1 VAHGHPRQVRAVAD
15 GPALIGTLEVLHP
28 GRGTVETARAYAD
41 LRLSELAPLDRPY
54 VIANM
59 VATADGR
66 ATLAGRTEQISC
78 DTDRALFLALR
89 TQVDAV
95 MAGPATIG
103 IERYGPIMRSEERR
117 EQRHEL
123 GLEPVP
129 LAVTASRS
137 MVLPVDAPLFMDPGS
152 RIVVLTNS
160 NREPPPVPA
169 DLVVERIP
177 GKDLDLV
184 AGFTRLRDRHRV
196 RLLLVEGGPTLL
208 AAVVAAGALDEL
220 FLTLAPKLVGGG
232 GEIGVLEGAALA
244 APLEL
249 ELRSVLEEESFLF
262 LRYAVGR
269 RSDPARS

>member
-1 VAHGHPRQVRAVAD
+1 MHAAGSRCRSRLRSSE
-15 GPALIGTLEVLHP
+15 ALEELFP
-28 GRGTVETARAYAD
+28 GRGAAEPARAYAD
-41 LRLSELAPLDRPY
+41 LRLSELAPPDRPY

-66 ATLAGRTEQISC
+66 ATLAGRTELISS
-78 DTDRALFLALR
+78 DADRELFLALR

-95 MAGPATIG
+95 MAGPGTIG
-103 IERYGPIMRSEERR
+103 IEDYGPIVKSAERR
-117 EQRHEL
+117 ELRAAL

-137 MVLPVDAPLFMDPGS
+137 MELPIDAPLFQDPDS

-160 NREPPPVPA
+160 DREAPSVGA
-169 DLVVERIP
+169 QLVVERI
-177 GKDLDLV
+177 GGDDVDLV
-184 AGFTRLRDRHRV
+184 RGFARLSEQYGV
-196 RLLLVEGGPTLL
+196 RSLLVEGGPTLL

-232 GEIGVLEGAALA
+232 GEIGIIEGAAPA
-244 APLEL
+244 APLDL
-249 ELRSVLEEESFLF
+249 ELRSVLKDEGFLF

-269 RSDPARS
+269 K